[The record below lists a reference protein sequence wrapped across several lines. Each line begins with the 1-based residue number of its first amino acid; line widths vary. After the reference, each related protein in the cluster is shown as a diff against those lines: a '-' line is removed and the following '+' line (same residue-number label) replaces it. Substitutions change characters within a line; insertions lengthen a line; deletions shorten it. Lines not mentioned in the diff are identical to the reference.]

1 MARTAARMDDGEGSE
16 RTCAVTRAHR
26 TPEEMIRFV
35 LDPEGNVIPD
45 LKRKL
50 PGRGVWVTAT
60 RGYVA
65 EAVKRSVF
73 AKGFRRPVVVNPD
86 LPEIIEKSLEKD
98 LVQSLSLANKAGMVA
113 AGTFQVEKALAN
125 DDISVLIQA
134 ADGSRDGVRKIRHLA
149 TRTALEPESLEI
161 LDFLDSE
168 QIGLALGRASVVHAA
183 LRRGPVTQALMA
195 RARRLASF
203 RGLGAG
209 KEASG
214 SPDSNEIDPMGS
226 ENGQRPGIE
235 N

>member
-1 MARTAARMDDGEGSE
+1 MARAATCKDGDEGSE

-35 LDPEGNVIPD
+35 VDPEGNVIPD

-60 RGYVA
+60 TECVSEAIKRG
-65 EAVKRSVF
+65 VF
-73 AKGFRRPVVVNPD
+73 AKGFRRPVAVSPEMT
-86 LPEIIEKSLEKD
+86 EIIEKSLEKD
-98 LVQSLSLANKAGMVA
+98 LLQSLSLANKAGMVF

-125 DDISVLIQA
+125 DDISVLVQA
-134 ADGSRDGVRKIRHLA
+134 ADGSRDGLRKIRHLA
-149 TRTALEPESLEI
+149 NRTALEPDSLEI

-226 ENGQRPGIE
+226 ENGHRPGIE